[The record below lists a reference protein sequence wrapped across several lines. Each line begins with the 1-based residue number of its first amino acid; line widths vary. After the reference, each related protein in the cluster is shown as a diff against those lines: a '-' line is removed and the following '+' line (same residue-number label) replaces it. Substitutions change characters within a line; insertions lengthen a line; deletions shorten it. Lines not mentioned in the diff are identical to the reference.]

1 MSLHQHSNRSTGSA
15 ISKVS
20 LYNLEM
26 HLQAELP
33 WEADK
38 QPLAWEDRTPA
49 AFGADTEDSDASDAE
64 LIQQAAPSTSGRRPV
79 WDDADDLSA
88 QVNIAAQPR
97 LRKLRK
103 TERDGIVSGV
113 HCFLTVLW
121 YSVQKC
127 PAHCIRKTVTY

>member
-1 MSLHQHSNRSTGSA
+1 
-15 ISKVS
+15 
-20 LYNLEM
+20 M

-113 HCFLTVLW
+113 HCVLTVLFCGTQCR
-121 YSVQKC
+121 SVLHTAYGRQ
-127 PAHCIRKTVTY
+127 

>member
-1 MSLHQHSNRSTGSA
+1 MSLHQHSNRSTASA
-15 ISKVS
+15 ISKAS
-20 LYNLEM
+20 LFKLELY
-26 HLQAELP
+26 LQAELP

-49 AFGADTEDSDASDAE
+49 AFRADTEDSDASDAE

-88 QVNIAAQPR
+88 LVNIAAQPR

-103 TERDGIVSGV
+103 TEQDGIVSGV
-113 HCFLTVLW
+113 HCLFTVPSCL
-121 YSVQKC
+121 YSVQKY
-127 PAHCIRKTVTY
+127 ATHCVR

>member
-1 MSLHQHSNRSTGSA
+1 MSIHQHSNRSTASA
-15 ISKVS
+15 SSKAS
-20 LYNLEM
+20 LFKLEM
-26 HLQAELP
+26 YLQAELP

-49 AFGADTEDSDASDAE
+49 AFRADTEDSDASDAE
-64 LIQQAAPSTSGRRPV
+64 LIQQAAPSTSSRRPV

-113 HCFLTVLW
+113 YCFTALSCDTHCRSILHTV
-121 YSVQKC
+121 YGR
-127 PAHCIRKTVTY
+127 P